1 MKRFGVFQVD
11 HLNYAISLQQIKKII
26 QDAETFL
33 LPRLPRAV
41 SSVLVDEQQL
51 VPVLDLGLLC
61 GAKSITDPTSPT
73 YQVLVESE
81 YGTVALP
88 AALNGKIVTE
98 KKGILSRAAE
108 SKMSWMTREF
118 TYQNI
123 KYKILDINFLAV
135 ELTQNFWRNQSD
147 TSGARRH

>member
-1 MKRFGVFQVD
+1 MDQL
-11 HLNYAISLQQIKKII
+11 HYAISLLQMKKII
-26 QDAETFL
+26 QDADTFL
-33 LPRLPRAV
+33 LPGLPRAV
-41 SSVLVDEQQL
+41 SSVLVDEEQL

-61 GAKSITDPTSPT
+61 GATSMAERKAST

-81 YGTVALP
+81 YGVVALP
-88 AALNGKIVTE
+88 ATLDSKIVSE
-98 KKGILSRAAE
+98 KKGILSRPTE
-108 SKMSWMTREF
+108 SKTSWITREF

-135 ELTQNFWRNQSD
+135 ELTQNFWRDQSD